1 MEPKTYIGMDRNE
14 KELIWFAVIN
24 TYAASSKASSLWKN
38 AQTCLKFK
46 GVRFHGTM
54 TGRAGTASELTFDA
68 CMAGYRRFIAVGG
81 DGTVHDVLNGIAAYL
96 DWQEPSGKQM
106 SFSDFT
112 LGVIPLGSGNDWIK
126 SLGIPCDISKAIDV
140 LAHGETARQDVV
152 RVSVLDPHSLQEE
165 TVINVSY
172 MANVGGVGID
182 ANVCRYVNRMKQEGR
197 KGKIL
202 YVTSLLRAIRERV
215 PVRVKVIS
223 DGKEV
228 FEGPYL
234 SIAFG
239 VGRFSGGGMRQTPA
253 AVMDDGLLDM
263 TVIPD
268 LPMRRIAREAPRL
281 FTETFLNVPELTAT
295 KSRTIYVIPLEDGQP
310 QAVEVD
316 GEVVGNAPVK
326 LEVLDSQLN
335 IIVPETR

>member
-1 MEPKTYIGMDRNE
+1 MELKTYIGMDRNE
-14 KELIWFAVIN
+14 KELIWFAVVN
-24 TYAASSKASSLWKN
+24 TYAASKKASSLWKDAEN
-38 AQTCLKFK
+38 CLKVK

-96 DWQEPSGKQM
+96 DWQESSGKQM

-140 LAHGETARQDVV
+140 LARGEAARQDVV
-152 RVSVLDPHSLQEE
+152 RVSILDPLSLPEE
-165 TVINVSY
+165 KVNNVSY

-215 PVRVKVIS
+215 PVSVKVIS

-228 FEGPYL
+228 FKGPYL

-239 VGRFSGGGMRQTPA
+239 IGRFSGGGMRQTPA

-263 TVIPD
+263 TIIPD

-281 FTETFLNVPELTAT
+281 FTDTFLKVPELIVT
-295 KSRTIYVIPLEDGQP
+295 KSSTIYVIPLEDGQP

-335 IIVPETR
+335 IIVPAAR